1 MIICVNLWEIMI
13 SCLWEILIVW
23 IMTENEVS
31 YAVRGAIF
39 NVYNALGPGLLESV
53 YEAALCYELRKAGL
67 KVEQQ
72 KPIKVVYDGHV
83 LPVDY
88 RLDLLVEG
96 CVVIELKSVEKL
108 TPLHHKQLLSYLRL
122 TGKQLGILVN
132 FNTDDIMHSIFR
144 KVL

>member
-1 MIICVNLWEIMI
+1 MN
-13 SCLWEILIVW
+13 
-23 IMTENEVS
+23 ENEVS

-53 YEAALCYELRKAGL
+53 YAAALCYELRKAGL

-108 TPLHHKQLLSYLRL
+108 TNLHHKQLLSYLRL
-122 TGKQLGILVN
+122 TGKRLGILVN

>member
-1 MIICVNLWEIMI
+1 MR
-13 SCLWEILIVW
+13 
-23 IMTENEVS
+23 ENEISGMIVDAAFRIHS
-31 YAVRGAIF
+31 
-39 NVYNALGPGLLESV
+39 ALGPGLLESV

-108 TPLHHKQLLSYLRL
+108 TNLHHKQLLSYLRL
-122 TGKQLGILVN
+122 TGKRLGILVN